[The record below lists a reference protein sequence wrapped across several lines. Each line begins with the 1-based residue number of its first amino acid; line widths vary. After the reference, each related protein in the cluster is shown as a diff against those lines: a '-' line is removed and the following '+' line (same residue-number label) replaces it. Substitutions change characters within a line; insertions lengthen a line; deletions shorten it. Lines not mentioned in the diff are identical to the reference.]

1 MPKTYSGFTAT
12 TAENLL
18 LDAGAFFVN
27 YDVVV
32 DTFESAV
39 LAGKLLGATRGGG
52 SFESV
57 PSIRSIEIDG
67 VKGRA
72 KGLQVIDAWEVKMI
86 ASVLEVTAEG
96 IAKALVASDLDVSTS
111 LVHDILTARNDIA
124 LTDYVDNI
132 TFIGKKSGTATPV
145 IIQIYNAI
153 NTKGLALKTED
164 KGEAVIEMEFQGHY
178 DTTDLDT
185 PPFKIYLPKG
195 TSDVA
200 APTVTVSP
208 IDEAT
213 AVIVSANIVWTF
225 SEAIRTAD
233 VNGANFFVSTSVTG
247 TGVAGALSLS
257 LDKKVVTFDPTANL
271 TALTAYT
278 AIATKNVKD
287 VAGNALVSNSVTNFT
302 TA

>member
-1 MPKTYSGFTAT
+1 MKTYSGFTAT

-72 KGLQVIDAWEVKMI
+72 KGLQVIDSWNVKMI

-96 IAKALVASDLDVSTS
+96 IAKALVASDLDTSTS

-132 TFIGKKSGTATPV
+132 TFIGTKSGTVAPI
-145 IIQIYNAI
+145 IIQIYNAL
-153 NTKGLALKTED
+153 NTKGLALKTQD
-164 KGEAVIEMEFQGHY
+164 KGEAVIEMEFEGHY
-178 DTTDLDT
+178 DVGVLDT
-185 PPFKIYLPKG
+185 PPFKIFLPKG
-195 TSDVA
+195 TSDAV

-208 IDEAT
+208 IDGTT
-213 AVIVSANIVWTF
+213 AIVVSSNIVWTF

-233 VNGANFFVSTSVTG
+233 VNGANFFVTDNTG
-247 TGVAGALSLS
+247 AEVAGALSLS
-257 LDKKVVTFDPTANL
+257 VDKTVVTFDPTANL
-271 TALTAYT
+271 AALTAYT

-287 VAGNALVSNSVTNFT
+287 VSGNALASNNVTNFT

>member
-1 MPKTYSGFTAT
+1 MKTYSGFTAI

-72 KGLQVIDAWEVKMI
+72 KGLQVIDSWEVKMI
-86 ASVLEVTAEG
+86 ASVLEVTVEG
-96 IAKALVASDLDVSTS
+96 IAKALVASDLDASTS
-111 LVHDILTARNDIA
+111 IVHDILTARNNIA
-124 LTDYVDNI
+124 ITDYVDNI
-132 TFIGKKSGTATPV
+132 TFIGTKSGTVAPI
-145 IIQIYNAI
+145 IIQIYNAL

-164 KGEAVIEMEFQGHY
+164 KSEAVIEMEFQGHY
-178 DTTDLDT
+178 DTTDLET

-195 TSDVA
+195 TSDAV

-213 AVIVSANIVWTF
+213 AVIVSANVVWTF
-225 SEAIRTAD
+225 DEAIRLND
-233 VNGANFFVSTSVTG
+233 VNGANFFVTDDTG
-247 TGVAGALSLS
+247 TEVAGALSLS
-257 LDKKVVTFDPTANL
+257 VSNTVVTFDPTANL
-271 TALTAYT
+271 AALTAYT

-287 VAGNALVSNSVTNFT
+287 IAGNALASNSVTNFT